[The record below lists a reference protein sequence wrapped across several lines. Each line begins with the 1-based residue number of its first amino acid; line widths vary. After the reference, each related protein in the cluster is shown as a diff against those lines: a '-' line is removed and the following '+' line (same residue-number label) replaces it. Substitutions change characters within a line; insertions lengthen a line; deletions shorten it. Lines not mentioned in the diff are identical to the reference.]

1 MSVIIIVIIRMLSHL
16 LKFVQASLNAL
27 LHPGDEHEMM
37 VMVMVMVMNMRS
49 SSSSDGL
56 SPVDGLGKDLTKLQI
71 SVNAEISIPHL
82 EWFYLFFQ
90 LFTRIH
96 HFR

>member
-56 SPVDGLGKDLTKLQI
+56 SPADRLRKDLTKLQI

-82 EWFYLFFQ
+82 EWFYQ